1 MECGWGGGAGQGIF
15 HLPFQT
21 MEMKLKIVEGSPET
35 IFAKVHRNARSDWYM
50 KKHLPRR
57 PPPFPNHNARPGLTP
72 QEPLALTDREAT
84 SLLHQIFQSEVVFE
98 GVGVFQGFV
107 GDGLHGLYGEE
118 AHVGGDEDVGEGG
131 EPCQV
136 VILDDFV

>member
-1 MECGWGGGAGQGIF
+1 MNLGKNCFRRAFNNFKF
-15 HLPFQT
+15 HLHG
-21 MEMKLKIVEGSPET
+21 LKRYV
-35 IFAKVHRNARSDWYM
+35 

-57 PPPFPNHNARPGLTP
+57 PPPFPGPNARPGLTP